1 LQCLARK
8 IGIDTPQ
15 NYLTYEDARVPFVI
29 KPIDKS
35 SAKGVRYFKSD
46 KSKNAFSLTQDKK
59 VIIQEYIQGFG
70 CGYSVFVKEGVIK
83 VGYGHKRLAEFPVSG
98 GSSVYR
104 ATFFDPRMKSIADK
118 IFQEVQWSGFA
129 MIEFKYTPDNRLVL
143 IEVNPRIWGSVNQ
156 GLQCGINYFEPIFGH
171 GKLNYQQK
179 EINTYLSPQIYTS
192 LIQYLMKLNF
202 KPLSK
207 FISSIRKNKGDLSL
221 MNDPK
226 GFLSVI
232 ARKVLK

>member
-1 LQCLARK
+1 
-8 IGIDTPQ
+8 
-15 NYLTYEDARVPFVI
+15 
-29 KPIDKS
+29 
-35 SAKGVRYFKSD
+35 
-46 KSKNAFSLTQDKK
+46 
-59 VIIQEYIQGFG
+59 
-70 CGYSVFVKEGVIK
+70 
-83 VGYGHKRLAEFPVSG
+83 
-98 GSSVYR
+98 
-104 ATFFDPRMKSIADK
+104 
-118 IFQEVQWSGFA
+118 